1 MLPTPSELWTDEFDL
16 ARLLSARANRMPPES
31 LGGISGMNVALDGS
45 APFDGAV
52 GPSLVDMTLVQEVWS
67 PSDGVWV
74 GATLCGG
81 LFRAATGSRPY
92 TFGGINHLWADLDV
106 VGCAQSCWVKHC
118 GAASVT
124 HGERPTWA
132 ARVC

>member
-1 MLPTPSELWTDEFDL
+1 MLPTPGELWTDELDL
-16 ARLLSARANRMPPES
+16 ARLLFVRSKPHAIR
-31 LGGISGMNVALDGS
+31 GGERYLRGERDSGRERPIDR
-45 APFDGAV
+45 AV
-52 GPSLVDMTLVQEVWS
+52 GATLAHMTLVQEVWS

-81 LFRAATGSRPY
+81 LFRAATGGRPY